1 MRGMCLG
8 LFDYLIPMAN
18 YSLTPSHLPGRTC
31 HMTSNTPNAGNK
43 DRDTKFQYSKTSQ
56 TQCKCMLYQC
66 GNRYKNSKA
75 KEEACLVPHLLFAFE
90 YQLSVTP

>member
-1 MRGMCLG
+1 MPGMCLG
-8 LFDYLIPMAN
+8 LFDYLILMAN
-18 YSLTPSHLPGRTC
+18 YSLTPSHLT
-31 HMTSNTPNAGNK
+31 HVMVTSNTPNAGNK